1 MDHDADLQEVSTTG
15 KRATY
20 ADLEALPEN
29 LVGEIVDGELF
40 ASPRPSVVH
49 VIGTSTLGA
58 LLLPAFQLGRGG
70 PGGWWIADEPELH
83 LTEDVL
89 VPDLAGWRTGRLERP
104 SGVAFTV
111 VPDWI
116 CEALSPST
124 ATLDRVRK
132 MRIYGREGVGHA
144 WLVDPLRR
152 TLEVFAR
159 DGHDWRP
166 LGVWSGRDRVKAPP
180 FEALELE
187 LELLWAASP
196 G

>member
-1 MDHDADLQEVSTTG
+1 MSTTG

-40 ASPRPSVVH
+40 ASPRPPAEAAVAKS
-49 VIGTSTLGA
+49 ILGA
-58 LLLPAFQLGRGG
+58 LLLPAFHLGRGG
-70 PGGWWIADEPELH
+70 PGGWWILDEPELH
-83 LTEDVL
+83 LAEDVL
-89 VPDLAGWRTGRLERP
+89 VPDLAGWRTARFERP

-132 MRIYGREGVGHA
+132 MRSYGREGVGHA

-159 DGHDWRP
+159 DGQDWRP
-166 LGVWSGRDRVKAPP
+166 DRKSVV
-180 FEALELE
+180 
-187 LELLWAASP
+187 
-196 G
+196 